1 MEIANSETHAINAP
15 TDARVDGLIFLPP
28 KVLDTH
34 LFFCAARAAF
44 AHIPMF
50 HKIE

>member
-1 MEIANSETHAINAP
+1 MEIANSEAHAINAP
-15 TDARVDGLIFLPP
+15 TDARVDGLIFLPL
-28 KVLDTH
+28 KSLIRI
-34 LFFCAARAAF
+34 FFCAAWAAF